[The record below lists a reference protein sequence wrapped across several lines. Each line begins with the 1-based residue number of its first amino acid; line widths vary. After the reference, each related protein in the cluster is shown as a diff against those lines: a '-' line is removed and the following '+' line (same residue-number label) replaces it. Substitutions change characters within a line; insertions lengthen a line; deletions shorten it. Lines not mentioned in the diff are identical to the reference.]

1 MRVETVAYVD
11 LPFDEPKGRELSGI
25 TWDERRGV
33 ALAISDETP
42 HLVELRPSAD
52 LRTWSFGEALPI
64 RAVRP
69 WDGEGVALAG
79 DRLFVANERP
89 PRVVELDRAG
99 ATLADL
105 RLPEHFLSC
114 RNNRCIESLT
124 TSPDGRFLFTA
135 TESSLE
141 TELEPDVHA
150 GATVHILGVDLQTG
164 EQREWRYATDPVCA
178 EGVGGEI
185 GVSDMAALGRDELL
199 VMERS
204 YVPHVRNR
212 IRLYRVHLGQAEI
225 VVSKTLLLDVAELD
239 PSRFV
244 PNYEGI
250 CLGPRLPDG
259 RASLLLVSDDNGKV
273 DQKARLLVLAVR

>member
-1 MRVETVAYVD
+1 MEAVAVVD
-11 LPFDEPKGRELSGI
+11 LPFAEPKGRELSGI

-52 LRTWSFGEALPI
+52 LRAWSFGEALPV

-89 PRVVELDRAG
+89 PRIVELDRTG
-99 ATLADL
+99 ATLAE
-105 RLPEHFLSC
+105 LPLPGHFLSC
-114 RNNRCIESLT
+114 RSNRCIESLT
-124 TSPDGRFLFTA
+124 TSPDGQFLFTA

-141 TELEPDVHA
+141 SEHEPDVHT

-164 EQREWRYATDPVCA
+164 MQREWTYVTDTVCA

-204 YVPHVRNR
+204 YVPRVRNR

-225 VVSKTLLLDVAELD
+225 VVAKTLLLDVAELD

-259 RASLLLVSDDNGKV
+259 RASLLLVSDDNAKV
-273 DQKARLLVLAVR
+273 DQKARLLVLAIR

>member
-1 MRVETVAYVD
+1 MRVEAVAVVD
-11 LPFDEPKGRELSGI
+11 LPFAEPMGRELSGI

-52 LRTWSFGEALPI
+52 LRAWSFGEALPV

-69 WDGEGVALAG
+69 WDGEGVSLAG

-89 PRVVELDRAG
+89 PRIVEIDRAG

-105 RLPEHFLSC
+105 HLPEHFLSC

-124 TSPDGRFLFTA
+124 TSPDGRFLFSA

-141 TELEPDVHA
+141 GEPEPDVHA
-150 GATVHILGVDLQTG
+150 GATVHLLGVDLQTG
-164 EQREWRYATDPVCA
+164 AQREWTYATDPVCA

-185 GVSDMAALGRDELL
+185 GVSDMAALDGDELI

-212 IRLYRVHLGQAEI
+212 VRLYRVHLGPPGTP
-225 VVSKTLLLDVAELD
+225 VPKTLVLDVAELD

-259 RASLLLVSDDNGKV
+259 RASLLLVSDDNAKV
-273 DQKARLLVLAVR
+273 DQKARLLVLAIR